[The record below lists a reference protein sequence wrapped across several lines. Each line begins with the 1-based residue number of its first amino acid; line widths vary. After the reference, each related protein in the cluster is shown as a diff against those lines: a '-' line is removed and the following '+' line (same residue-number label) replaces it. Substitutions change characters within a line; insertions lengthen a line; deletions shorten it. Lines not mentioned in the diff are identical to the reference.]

1 MLRAALTFFV
11 LGLVT
16 IILGANGVGG
26 LSIDIGKIL
35 LLVFII
41 LSIISLIGNILVKKR
56 LVNPLE

>member
-41 LSIISLIGNILVKKR
+41 LSIISLIGNILVKKKIS
-56 LVNPLE
+56 